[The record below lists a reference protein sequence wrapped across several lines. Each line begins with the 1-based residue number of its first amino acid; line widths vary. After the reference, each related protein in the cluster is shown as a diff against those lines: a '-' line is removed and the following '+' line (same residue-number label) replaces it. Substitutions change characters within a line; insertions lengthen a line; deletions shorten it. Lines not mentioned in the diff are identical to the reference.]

1 MPFYYKWSVI
11 SFSECGLIILIES
24 LANHSATLPL
34 SQPILASIFTLFLS
48 MYFVVHSFAWQV
60 IISAIKVTWYS
71 SNAWISIFI
80 LIWYV
85 YWCLLDAFG
94 MQLEIY
100 VRFFFIVVTRLISD
114 YDCHKTNSVV
124 RDEAGTIRNP
134 TTLFLHPPHKLTNW
148 IFWEISFF
156 GAKGI

>member
-24 LANHSATLPL
+24 LANHSATLLL
-34 SQPILASIFTLFLS
+34 SQPILASIFLFLS
-48 MYFVVHSFAWQV
+48 MYFVVHSFARQV

-71 SNAWISIFI
+71 SNAWISIFYTDLI
-80 LIWYV
+80 LVFIRRIRY
-85 YWCLLDAFG
+85 A
-94 MQLEIY
+94 
-100 VRFFFIVVTRLISD
+100 VRNLCAIFFIVVTRLISD

-134 TTLFLHPPHKLTNW
+134 ATLSLHPLHKLTNW

-156 GAKGI
+156 GVKGI